1 MKGLYIILV
10 PVIVGI
16 SLGIYITSNITLDNV
31 NNESLLTNIKLMEN
45 GSPVFGATNA
55 QISIVEFGDYQCTFC
70 YKFHQN
76 TFNNIQIEYIDSG
89 KVNYVYRDFPL
100 NGHDSV
106 LAAEA
111 SYCAGDQGKYWS
123 YHNLLFNNWAGEN
136 TGWININSLIKFA
149 TKANLDISEFNK
161 CLDTHK
167 YYQKVMDNES
177 YANKIGIN
185 ATPSFLIFDD
195 KELIRIIGAEQLNKF
210 QSVINQLSSK

>member
-1 MKGLYIILV
+1 M

-111 SYCAGDQGKYWS
+111 SYCAGDQGKYWN
-123 YHNLLFNNWAGEN
+123 YHNLLFTNWAGEN

>member
-1 MKGLYIILV
+1 LKGLYIILV
-10 PVIVGI
+10 PIIVGI
-16 SLGIYITSNITLDNV
+16 SLGIYIASDIMSDNV
-31 NNESLLTNIKLMEN
+31 NNESLLTNTRLMEN
-45 GSPVFGATNA
+45 GSPIFGVTNA

-111 SYCAGDQGKYWS
+111 SYCAGDQGKYWN
-123 YHNLLFNNWAGEN
+123 YHNLLFTNWAGEN

>member
-1 MKGLYIILV
+1 LKGLYIILV

-16 SLGIYITSNITLDNV
+16 SLGIYIASDIMSENV
-31 NNESLLTNIKLMEN
+31 NNESLLTNTRLMEN
-45 GSPVFGATNA
+45 GSPIFGVINA

-76 TFNNIQIEYIDSG
+76 TFNNIQIEYIDTG

-111 SYCAGDQGKYWS
+111 SYCAGDQGEYWN
-123 YHNLLFNNWAGEN
+123 YHNLVFINWAGEN
-136 TGWININSLIKFA
+136 TGWININSLTKFA
-149 TKANLDISEFNK
+149 IQAGLDISEFNK
-161 CLDTHK
+161 CLNTNK

-177 YANKIGIN
+177 YAKKIGIN
-185 ATPSFLIFDD
+185 ATPSFLIFND
-195 KELIRIIGAEQLNKF
+195 KELIRIIGAEQLDKF
-210 QSVINQLSSK
+210 QNVINQLTSK

>member
-1 MKGLYIILV
+1 M
-10 PVIVGI
+10 
-16 SLGIYITSNITLDNV
+16 
-31 NNESLLTNIKLMEN
+31 NNESLLTNTKLMEN
-45 GSPVFGATNA
+45 GSPMIGATNA

-70 YKFHQN
+70 YKFHQD

-111 SYCAGDQGKYWS
+111 SYCAGDQGKYWN
-123 YHNLLFNNWAGEN
+123 YHNLLFTNWAGEN
-136 TGWININSLIKFA
+136 TGWININSLTKFA
-149 TKANLDISEFNK
+149 IQVDLDIFEFNK
-161 CLDTHK
+161 CLNTNK
-167 YYQKVMDNES
+167 YYQKVMDNEN
-177 YANKIGIN
+177 YAKKIGIN

-195 KELIRIIGAEQLNKF
+195 KELIRIIGAEQLDKF

>member
-1 MKGLYIILV
+1 V

-195 KELIRIIGAEQLNKF
+195 KELIRIIGAEQLDKF

>member
-1 MKGLYIILV
+1 MKGLYVILV

-16 SLGIYITSNITLDNV
+16 SLGIYITSNIISDNM
-31 NNESLLTNIKLMEN
+31 NNESLLTNTKLMEN
-45 GSPVFGATNA
+45 GSPMIGATNA

-70 YKFHQN
+70 YKFHQD

-111 SYCAGDQGKYWS
+111 SYCAGDQGKYWN
-123 YHNLLFNNWAGEN
+123 YHNLLFTNWAGEN
-136 TGWININSLIKFA
+136 TGWININSLTKFA
-149 TKANLDISEFNK
+149 IQVDLDIFEFNK
-161 CLDTHK
+161 CLNTYK
-167 YYQKVMDNES
+167 YYQKVMDNEN
-177 YANKIGIN
+177 YAKKIGIN

-195 KELIRIIGAEQLNKF
+195 KELIRIIGAEQLDKF

>member
-1 MKGLYIILV
+1 LKGLYIILV